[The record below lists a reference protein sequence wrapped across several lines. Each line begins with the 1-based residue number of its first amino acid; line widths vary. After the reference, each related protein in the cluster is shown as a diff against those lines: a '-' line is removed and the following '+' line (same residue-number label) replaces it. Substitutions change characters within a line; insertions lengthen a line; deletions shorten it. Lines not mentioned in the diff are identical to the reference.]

1 MKSVVQLTII
11 VACLLVA
18 CVAHAQPH
26 VWYYQQTGLI
36 QMRNDTG
43 APLAAFGMVST
54 NNNIKIDS
62 SLFKVIDG
70 ATFDPGDLPFAFT
83 YISFPDTSAYP
94 EGRINIGKVINPH
107 TPVGDLSA
115 VFFRSFV
122 NPVREEAGINEPEP
136 TTGALL
142 AIAATVFV
150 GCGRRFHRKV
160 S

>member
-1 MKSVVQLTII
+1 MKSILQLTIA
-11 VACLLVA
+11 VACLQAA
-18 CVAHAQPH
+18 CVAHAAPL
-26 VWYYQQTGLI
+26 VWYYPETGFI

-43 APLAAFGMVST
+43 APLALFGMVST

-62 SLFKVIDG
+62 SMFKVIDG
-70 ATFDPGDLPFAFT
+70 PTFDPGDLPFAFT

-136 TTGALL
+136 TTGVLA
-142 AIAATVFV
+142 AIAATAFV
-150 GCGRRFHRKV
+150 GFGRRFHRKV
-160 S
+160 T